1 MLSTYVGNTDWDWYN
16 FLRYRPDLDELN
28 FWQPGGKT
36 RFGAIPP
43 GQPFLF
49 RLKSPRNVIAGGG
62 FFAHSSLLPISIA
75 WQAFGEK
82 NGVRSF
88 DEFRNRIAHYKR
100 LSPDTPDD
108 FQIGCIILVQPFF
121 LDEADW
127 IPTPPDFARSIVSG
141 KTYDLES
148 NPGRDLWA
156 RVAQTAREPG
166 PMIVAN
172 AARPSLADSPM
183 FGDPTLT
190 RRRLGQGAFRVAVTD
205 SYLRRCA
212 ISGERTLPVLQ
223 AAHIRPVTAGGHHRI
238 DNGVLL
244 RSDIHILFDRGYVTI
259 DKNLVVRVS
268 SRLKRDYD
276 NGRIYYAYEGSKIAV
291 PQESV
296 EHPDLTALEWHSDAV
311 FLP

>member
-1 MLSTYVGNTDWDWYN
+1 MLNAYVANTDWDWYN
-16 FLRYRPDLDELN
+16 FLRYRLDLDELN
-28 FWQPGGKT
+28 FWQPGGKS
-36 RFGAIPP
+36 RFGAIAP

-49 RLKSPRNVIAGGG
+49 RLKNPRNVIAGGG

-100 LSPDTPDD
+100 VDPRRPDD

-127 IPTPPDFARSIVSG
+127 IPTPPDFARSIVAG
-141 KTYDLES
+141 KRYDLES

-156 RVAQTAREPG
+156 RVAQCAREPG
-166 PMIVAN
+166 PSLVAN
-172 AARPSLADSPM
+172 APRPLLSDSPM
-183 FGDPTLT
+183 FGDPVLT

-205 SYLRRCA
+205 SYSRRCA
-212 ISGERTLPVLQ
+212 ISQERTLPVLQ
-223 AAHIRPVTAGGHHRI
+223 AAHIRPVTAGGHHSI
-238 DNGVLL
+238 DNGLLL
-244 RSDIHILFDRGYVTI
+244 RSDLHILYDRGYITV
-259 DKNLVVRVS
+259 DKDLIIRVS

-276 NGRIYYAYEGSKIAV
+276 NGKIYYAHAGGKIAV
-291 PQESV
+291 PSKSV
-296 EHPDLTALEWHSDAV
+296 EQPDRLTLEWHSDTV
-311 FLP
+311 FLS